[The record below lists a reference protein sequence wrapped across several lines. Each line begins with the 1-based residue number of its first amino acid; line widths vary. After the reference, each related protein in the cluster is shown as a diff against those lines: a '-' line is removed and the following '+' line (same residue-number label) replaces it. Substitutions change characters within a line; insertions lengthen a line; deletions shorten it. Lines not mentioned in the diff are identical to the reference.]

1 MVNDNLAERPQATS
15 MSRQERT
22 IEQFC
27 ARLSAIEGQ
36 QVRIVERPDRDNPG
50 QGGCDAIIDRG
61 GCRFALEHTTVDSV
75 VNQRADDARFN
86 QVVVPLEEAIRRA
99 HPDSW
104 VEIIVPVHAIP
115 TGTDWSQIA
124 GAIRAG
130 CIQAIAQMPFG
141 EEYREFA
148 LDGVPFPVWICRR
161 EDRHNPVC
169 YVMRQAPRD
178 LHTHLENNMARAI
191 REKRDQLAFYR
202 TQGLPTLLLL
212 DSDEIAL
219 ANRDSLAGAF
229 RRAADRE
236 PPEEFDEV
244 FLAVTWRVPIWIY
257 PVKLYSRLYPDLPE
271 FRRYFEEQCTLTYGE
286 PE

>member
-1 MVNDNLAERPQATS
+1 MVNDDLAESSQTTS

-36 QVRIVERPDRDNPG
+36 EVRIVERPDHDNPG

-61 GCRFALEHTTVDSV
+61 GHRFALEHTTVDSV

-104 VEIIVPVHAIP
+104 VEIIVPIYAVP

-124 GAIRAG
+124 EALRVG
-130 CIQAIAQMPFG
+130 CIQVIAQMPFG
-141 EEYREFA
+141 EEYRESV

-169 YVMRQAPRD
+169 YVIRQGPSN

-191 REKRDQLAFYR
+191 REKRGQLAFYR
-202 TQGLPTLLLL
+202 GQGLPTLLLL

-219 ANRDSLAGAF
+219 ANRDSLAEAF
-229 RRAADRE
+229 RR
-236 PPEEFDEV
+236 
-244 FLAVTWRVPIWIY
+244 L
-257 PVKLYSRLYPDLPE
+257 LYPLE
-271 FRRYFEEQCTLTYGE
+271 RTGRR
-286 PE
+286 